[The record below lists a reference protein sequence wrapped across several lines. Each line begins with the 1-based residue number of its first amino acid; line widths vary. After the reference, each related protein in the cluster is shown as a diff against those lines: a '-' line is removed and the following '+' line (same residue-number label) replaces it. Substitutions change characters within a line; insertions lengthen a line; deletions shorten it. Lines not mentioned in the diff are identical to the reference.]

1 MSQIKLQ
8 VKDKERANTLRKEM
22 TKQRCADVLKK
33 QQEKEKAKTQA
44 KEYRDKTDNA
54 NRPKPH
60 KPKGKASHPDQIK
73 DHKRAEGWLEHMMII
88 VH

>member
-1 MSQIKLQ
+1 MMIMSQIILQ
-8 VKDKERANTLRKEM
+8 VKDKERHATADTIRKEM

-44 KEYRDKTDNA
+44 EKHKDMTDNT

-60 KPKGKASHPDQIK
+60 KSKGKASHPDQIK
-73 DHKRAEGWLEHMMII
+73 R
-88 VH
+88 